1 MWKLSI
7 SFNYL
12 GTVFKYNGN
21 YALNND
27 FIIGKSL
34 KALNVFLYNYKQYPM
49 KPNVL
54 CQLFDAF
61 VGSILSYSSEV
72 WGHTKSKE
80 IERVHLKFC
89 KLILNIRMNSC
100 SIGVYGEL
108 ARYPLYIQ
116 WYYRIIKYWCT
127 LRQSNNI
134 ILIKLYVSGLADCLA
149 GHIKWVSNVKKL
161 LDTSGFSNVFTAA
174 NSDVLFALQ
183 VFIEN

>member
-21 YALNND
+21 FALNND

-34 KALNVFLYNYKQYPM
+34 KALNVLLYNCKRYPM

-61 VGSILSYSSEV
+61 VGSIWSYSSEV
-72 WGHTKSKE
+72 WGYTKSKE
-80 IERVHLKFC
+80 KERVHLKFC
-89 KLILNIRMNSC
+89 KRILNIRMNSC
-100 SIGVYGEL
+100 SIGVYGEP

-116 WYYRIIKYWCT
+116 WYYRNRIIQYWCT

-134 ILIKLYVSGLADCLA
+134 ILIKLYMYDSARV
-149 GHIKWVSNVKKL
+149 
-161 LDTSGFSNVFTAA
+161 
-174 NSDVLFALQ
+174 
-183 VFIEN
+183 